1 MTDSALK
8 RRFVACQQNIYSEL
22 DVTKDLIETLV
33 QKKDKTI
40 SLLREEINKL
50 HQMMVEL
57 QAENKILK
65 QTIETKA

>member
-8 RRFVACQQNIYSEL
+8 RRFLMCQQNIYNEL
-22 DVTKDLIETLV
+22 DITKDLIETLV

-50 HQMMVEL
+50 HQMIVEL
-57 QAENKILK
+57 QTENKNLK
-65 QTIETKA
+65 KQLEDR